1 MLVRI
6 AALSAGLMTLGA
18 RSASLPAEDPLFD
31 YIVVG
36 GGTAGTTVAS
46 RLSEDPNVRVAVVEA
61 GADQSSDPNV
71 MIPGLAN
78 RQIGKPEYDWAFRS
92 PDRYPRPPKAPLDGL
107 KYQADEVAPIAQ
119 PE

>member
-1 MLVRI
+1 MLGHI
-6 AALSAGLMTLGA
+6 AALSAGLLTLGA
-18 RSASLPAEDPLFD
+18 RSASLPTEDALFD

-71 MIPGLAN
+71 LIPGLHNA
-78 RQIGKPEYDWAFRS
+78 QVGKPEYDWVFQSARQVFPLSPRPQS
-92 PDRYPRPPKAPLDGL
+92 PDSSSRVPS
-107 KYQADEVAPIAQ
+107 
-119 PE
+119 